1 VKICNAFVGLIL
13 LSGCSTLTSKPAR
26 EFVFEKL
33 WIRDTHAV
41 DAPAARGTQGMSPA
55 LTTDLVIAGN
65 TRDGLVAYKRSTGAE
80 QWRVAIRGGVSASA
94 QIVGALLY
102 VGGNDGQFYCIEA
115 GSGRIVWNF
124 PLRAEGLA
132 APLIENGKVFVLA
145 GNNTLYALAADS
157 GKQVW
162 AHSRTETTPL
172 SVRTGSR
179 PTLFKDILYTGFS
192 DGYLVALNAGDGS
205 VVWERQLNNTSRF
218 RDVDAAPVLDAD
230 RIYISSF
237 DTGLFALSRADGQVI
252 WRNEEGGVYPV
263 TIDREMLYFSSS
275 LGHVMA
281 LNKST
286 GKEIWKKKLPTG
298 IATQP
303 VLYRGML
310 LYGES
315 QGPLRAVRPQDGTE
329 ITHYDAGRGI
339 SSNPIIDF
347 DRGEI
352 FFSSNQGNLYVLKL
366 SAQRNR
372 EGTPWQSISY

>member
-1 VKICNAFVGLIL
+1 
-13 LSGCSTLTSKPAR
+13 
-26 EFVFEKL
+26 
-33 WIRDTHAV
+33 
-41 DAPAARGTQGMSPA
+41 
-55 LTTDLVIAGN
+55 
-65 TRDGLVAYKRSTGAE
+65 
-80 QWRVAIRGGVSASA
+80 
-94 QIVGALLY
+94 
-102 VGGNDGQFYCIEA
+102 
-115 GSGRIVWNF
+115 
-124 PLRAEGLA
+124 
-132 APLIENGKVFVLA
+132 
-145 GNNTLYALAADS
+145 
-157 GKQVW
+157 
-162 AHSRTETTPL
+162 
-172 SVRTGSR
+172 
-179 PTLFKDILYTGFS
+179 LFKDILYTGFS

-218 RDVDAAPVLDAD
+218 RDVDAAPVLDSD

-372 EGTPWQSISY
+372 EGTTWQSISY